1 MKIKKAEISGFGRWS
16 QQTFDFS
23 DGFQAIVGQN
33 ESGKSTLRAFIIGVL
48 FGFPTKKGQNNVYD
62 PKDGSKYGGS
72 LVITV
77 SQNDYKITRISRTQ
91 SELTITDLSS
101 QTVIEYPEE
110 WLSQR
115 LLPLTR
121 ASFDD
126 IFNFSQRDLAQIAQ
140 LKPIELQKL
149 LLNIGAVG
157 STSWLDVANDVAKQ
171 SDKQFAQRSTGKRPL
186 NLATRRYEKN
196 SEALHDKN
204 DAVADYV
211 NGQSDIELQQKALN
225 KKQSQIL
232 DLSKKIQDLQY
243 LMQQYTLYKKAMA
256 LKETLTSETKLVS
269 DGDIDEVRRLAIMT
283 ETSRKSL
290 QNLNEEKQ
298 QQSTKNKQAP
308 YDQSTIANLEVE
320 NHHLQNLEKERAVLI
335 NEIDGIRSNFKIE
348 EPKLLTDSEKDA
360 LSEKDYGLIIVIVAI
375 LFGAVMYFIFKPA
388 LILAALI
395 AGLGYFFLKQHRDKQ
410 SKIRQRYGML
420 SITEINAAQSDIR
433 RMLQKEQ
440 QISELDASID
450 ATRDTLVNKL
460 EPITDF
466 LNIVVRPDDLEMTM
480 SQLMHSNDQWQ
491 LRLQNNELLFAQRQ
505 QQILTEIQKMQSSL
519 LEYSTAKQAIFKK
532 YQVQD
537 SESLMALKQQAT
549 AQLRKKQRFND
560 MMQQIKPEMMEQ
572 LQQID
577 SITDLQEQLDN
588 VEKEY
593 NQAQQ
598 AAFTKQAQLSDLQ
611 AQQQQRTSSDQFLAL
626 QQELANEQTML
637 NDQFGEYLAERLTVD
652 WINRALQAA
661 SQNRFPKMQ
670 KIATQYFTRLT
681 QNNYID
687 IQFVKDDLSLVQK
700 DGHKFGVSELST
712 GTQEQLYVALR
723 LALSQVIA
731 DIVSVPLLIDDGFV
745 NFDDDRRAIM
755 LDILQEIAQQQQIF
769 YFTTAFSEP
778 HVKQII
784 AL

>member
-1 MKIKKAEISGFGRWS
+1 
-16 QQTFDFS
+16 
-23 DGFQAIVGQN
+23 
-33 ESGKSTLRAFIIGVL
+33 
-48 FGFPTKKGQNNVYD
+48 
-62 PKDGSKYGGS
+62 
-72 LVITV
+72 
-77 SQNDYKITRISRTQ
+77 
-91 SELTITDLSS
+91 
-101 QTVIEYPEE
+101 
-110 WLSQR
+110 
-115 LLPLTR
+115 
-121 ASFDD
+121 
-126 IFNFSQRDLAQIAQ
+126 
-140 LKPIELQKL
+140 
-149 LLNIGAVG
+149 
-157 STSWLDVANDVAKQ
+157 
-171 SDKQFAQRSTGKRPL
+171 
-186 NLATRRYEKN
+186 
-196 SEALHDKN
+196 
-204 DAVADYV
+204 
-211 NGQSDIELQQKALN
+211 
-225 KKQSQIL
+225 
-232 DLSKKIQDLQY
+232 
-243 LMQQYTLYKKAMA
+243 
-256 LKETLTSETKLVS
+256 
-269 DGDIDEVRRLAIMT
+269 
-283 ETSRKSL
+283 
-290 QNLNEEKQ
+290 
-298 QQSTKNKQAP
+298 
-308 YDQSTIANLEVE
+308 
-320 NHHLQNLEKERAVLI
+320 
-335 NEIDGIRSNFKIE
+335 
-348 EPKLLTDSEKDA
+348 
-360 LSEKDYGLIIVIVAI
+360 
-375 LFGAVMYFIFKPA
+375 
-388 LILAALI
+388 
-395 AGLGYFFLKQHRDKQ
+395 
-410 SKIRQRYGML
+410 ML
-420 SITEINAAQSDIR
+420 SITEINAVQSDIR
-433 RMLQKEQ
+433 RMIQKEQ
-440 QISELDASID
+440 QISELDANID

-460 EPITDF
+460 EPITNF

-480 SQLMHSNDQWQ
+480 SQLMYSNDQWQ

-549 AQLRKKQRFND
+549 AQLRKNQRFND

>member
-1 MKIKKAEISGFGRWS
+1 M
-16 QQTFDFS
+16 
-23 DGFQAIVGQN
+23 
-33 ESGKSTLRAFIIGVL
+33 II
-48 FGFPTKKGQNNVYD
+48 
-62 PKDGSKYGGS
+62 
-72 LVITV
+72 
-77 SQNDYKITRISRTQ
+77 
-91 SELTITDLSS
+91 
-101 QTVIEYPEE
+101 
-110 WLSQR
+110 
-115 LLPLTR
+115 
-121 ASFDD
+121 
-126 IFNFSQRDLAQIAQ
+126 
-140 LKPIELQKL
+140 
-149 LLNIGAVG
+149 
-157 STSWLDVANDVAKQ
+157 
-171 SDKQFAQRSTGKRPL
+171 
-186 NLATRRYEKN
+186 
-196 SEALHDKN
+196 
-204 DAVADYV
+204 
-211 NGQSDIELQQKALN
+211 
-225 KKQSQIL
+225 
-232 DLSKKIQDLQY
+232 
-243 LMQQYTLYKKAMA
+243 
-256 LKETLTSETKLVS
+256 
-269 DGDIDEVRRLAIMT
+269 
-283 ETSRKSL
+283 
-290 QNLNEEKQ
+290 
-298 QQSTKNKQAP
+298 
-308 YDQSTIANLEVE
+308 
-320 NHHLQNLEKERAVLI
+320 
-335 NEIDGIRSNFKIE
+335 
-348 EPKLLTDSEKDA
+348 
-360 LSEKDYGLIIVIVAI
+360 IIVAV

-420 SITEINAAQSDIR
+420 SITEINTAQSDIR

-460 EPITDF
+460 EPITNF

-549 AQLRKKQRFND
+549 AQLRKNQRFND

-700 DGHKFGVSELST
+700 YGHKFGVSELST

-778 HVKQII
+778 HVKQMI